1 MTQRVQLTLVVAFWV
16 LLAFGI
22 NATLAA
28 EKEATPSPQP
38 VTTSDPE
45 IPVDELALSLKPF
58 TKDELLVEAGAWQ
71 GLLKSKA
78 QEIARAEI
86 AVKRQNRE
94 IATAEKVQDKAE
106 VAKQKLDEVKREAEA
121 AKASG
126 DRQQV
131 EGAEEAAREAQK
143 AVREVSDTVEDA
155 AAAAVKTAEAQA
167 PLKAETRDG
176 LKETSDA
183 VDRASDAVDRVQQ
196 AVAEVD
202 PKDGDSLRQA
212 ATVARD
218 ATQDAEKATGEAAAA
233 LAAQQ
238 GAETAQALD
247 STADAMAAA
256 EDAKQQEKIDL
267 LETVNAL
274 REERTQLIDRL
285 KTVLDELEAKTD
297 KEDADTLAQIT
308 DYRLY
313 IKSVAGITLDVK
325 DTTSAWVTIKGWL
338 ISDEGG
344 LRWAR
349 NIGLFLGILFAAW
362 VLSKILSR
370 VLHRGLKMTGGLT
383 RLLED
388 FLVGAVRWLVMAIG
402 IIMALAALEV
412 SVGPL
417 LAVVG
422 AAGFVV
428 AFALQDSLSNFASG
442 LMILFFRPF
451 DVGDVVDAGGISGK
465 VISLNLVST
474 TIKTFDNKDM
484 VVPNN
489 KIWHDVI
496 TNATAADTRRVDME
510 FGIGYDDDIDR
521 AQAILEEIVEAH
533 PKTLK
538 DPAPTIRMNTLAD
551 SSVNFICRPWAKNAD
566 YWDVYW
572 DVTKAVKQRF
582 DAAGI
587 GIPYPQRDVHLYIA
601 EGPGREGLARVAQGT
616 KRADASPP
624 ADALDDGSAQSAE
637 N

>member
-106 VAKQKLDEVKREAEA
+106 VAKQKLDEVKRQAEA

-155 AAAAVKTAEAQA
+155 AAAAEKTAEAQA
-167 PLKAETRDG
+167 PVKAETREG
-176 LKETSDA
+176 LNETSDA
-183 VDRASDAVDRVQQ
+183 VDRAADAVDRVQQ
-196 AVAEVD
+196 AVAEAD

-212 ATVARD
+212 ATAARD
-218 ATQDAEKATGEAAAA
+218 ATRDAEKATGEAAAA
-233 LAAQQ
+233 ALAAQQ
-238 GAETAQALD
+238 GQALD

-313 IKSVAGITLDVK
+313 IQSVAGITLDVK

-338 ISDEGG
+338 TSGEGG

-349 NIGLFLGILFAAW
+349 NIGLFLGILSAAW

-370 VLHRGLKMTGGLT
+370 VLHRGLKMTGSLT

-582 DAAGI
+582 DAVGI

-601 EGPGREGLARVAQGT
+601 EGPVREGLVRVAQGT
-616 KRADASPP
+616 KRGDASPP
-624 ADALDDGSAQSAE
+624 AAALDDGSAQIAE